1 MPTRGRPQLVGAAT
15 FTLTS
20 EIYLKTSCT
29 MSAASTRVAYPSP
42 HSLELRRQLRGG
54 SCRHARVRATPSTMP
69 PTHARSRMSGSMGSL
84 HPKSDS
90 TRATQPSSMPY
101 AHSSPPPR
109 FSSGKPTHR
118 VCSMTQQA
126 MTSTT
131 TVEPTMTLSVCP
143 FSSDISTTMVP
154 RATPPCAVEGMA
166 TAPRRPSPPT
176 PKTSTVTTA

>member
-1 MPTRGRPQLVGAAT
+1 MPTREHPLRDGAAT
-15 FTLTS
+15 FTSTS
-20 EIYLKTSCT
+20 EISPKTSCT
-29 MSAASTRVAYPSP
+29 TSDASTRAACLSP
-42 HSLELRRQLRGG
+42 HSLGLRRRLRGG
-54 SCRHARVRATPSTMP
+54 SCRHARVRATPST
-69 PTHARSRMSGSMGSL
+69 TQLAHARSRMSGSMGSL
-84 HPKSDS
+84 RPKSDS

-143 FSSDISTTMVP
+143 SSSDISTTMVP